1 MLINVFVIEL
11 MLLIYSVLFI
21 LGNLLLLFIKFVLLV
36 ILINVFDELNRLIS
50 IKEKMILV
58 SLSVNVLFKFIL
70 LMMLLILGGME

>member
-1 MLINVFVIEL
+1 